1 MKRVIIDR
9 ARRLGAGWE
18 QFWFAPKGP
27 TTLAVC
33 RLLFFGLMFWNYF
46 PQRFAPWAEVSR
58 AFWQP
63 IWVFEKFHIPVLSA
77 DALLAG
83 EIFWKIS
90 LALACVGFLTRFSTA
105 TAFILGFY
113 LLGLRHNWGKAS
125 HDDAATIWILLI
137 LAISR
142 CGDALS
148 LDALLVRK
156 RNADETL
163 PLESGEYRWPMR
175 AVWLV
180 LSMVF
185 FNSAVAK
192 LRKSGLDWAFSE
204 NLAVLMV
211 RLNYFNKPTTD
222 WGIRLAN
229 IPAFGHA
236 MGLAAIAVELFFPL
250 VLFSRIARWVLVPA
264 AFMMQVGNKVLLGVD
279 FTSFMFAYVFFID
292 WGWLLSR
299 ARREP
304 HATETE
310 TTTRLPEPA
319 RPDPVVHAEASADDI
334 YARRAQVHRVP
345 PPSVG

>member
-1 MKRVIIDR
+1 MSAAAVTNRWVR
-9 ARRLGAGWE
+9 
-18 QFWFAPKGP
+18 FWFAHKAP

-33 RLLFFGLMFWNYF
+33 RILFFGLLFWEYF
-46 PQRFAPWAEVSR
+46 DQRFSPWAEVSE

-63 IWVFEKFHIPVLSA
+63 IWVFEKFRIPVLSA
-77 DALLAG
+77 DGLFAG
-83 EIFWKIS
+83 EIIWKVA
-90 LALACVGFLTRFSTA
+90 LAMACVGLLTRFSAT
-105 TAFILGFY
+105 TAFVLGFY

-125 HDDAATIWILLI
+125 HDDAAPVWIMLI
-137 LAISR
+137 LALSR

-148 LDALLVRK
+148 LDALLFRK
-156 RNADETL
+156 RNAPEKL

-180 LSMVF
+180 LAMVF

-192 LRKSGLDWAFSE
+192 LRKSGLDWALSD

-229 IPAFGHA
+229 IPAFGQL
-236 MGLAAIAVELFFPL
+236 MGLGALVVELFFPL

-279 FTSFMFAYVFFID
+279 FTVFMFAYVFFID
-292 WGWLLSR
+292 WGWLLTR
-299 ARREP
+299 KPREAALREP
-304 HATETE
+304 EA
-310 TTTRLPEPA
+310 PA
-319 RPDPVVHAEASADDI
+319 PITQPTPREAAVHAEPSADDI
-334 YARRAQVHRVP
+334 YARRAQVHRLP
-345 PPSVG
+345 PPASPL